1 MKSDVDVPF
10 LKVSKAAELAG
21 MHPQTLRQYDRLGL
35 VVAKRSVGKGR
46 LYTLR
51 DVGKLLEIQR
61 LSQNYG
67 INLTGIKRI
76 LELEDE
82 NYQLRNQLR
91 AKTEGRIYEAD
102 ANGILSAL
110 RINRFPNPHA
120 GFSYTRQITFAK
132 NATHTDGRYVNNE

>member
-1 MKSDVDVPF
+1 MREKVDVAF
-10 LKVSKAAELAG
+10 LKVSEAAKLAN

-35 VVAKRSVGKGR
+35 VTAKRSVGKGR

-67 INLTGIKRI
+67 INLIGIKRI

-110 RINRFPNPHA
+110 HSDYVRSRMRQTPANFT
-120 GFSYTRQITFAK
+120 YTRQIVYR
-132 NATHTDGRYVNNE
+132 N